1 MIYTRRYRTPDD
13 LDDLKMVSDGEYLI
27 GLNFIKDDE
36 KIKDDD
42 PKYFKDTIKWLD
54 IYFRKEIPDFTPKY
68 KIEDLTPFRKRVSD
82 IMCEIPY
89 GKTMTYGEIAK
100 IIAKEKGIKKMSA
113 QAVGQAVG
121 FNPICIIIPC
131 HRVRGAGGK
140 ITGYG
145 GGIKNKVALL
155 KLEGNF

>member
-1 MIYTRRYRTPDD
+1 
-13 LDDLKMVSDGEYLI
+13 
-27 GLNFIKDDE
+27 
-36 KIKDDD
+36 
-42 PKYFKDTIKWLD
+42 
-54 IYFRKEIPDFTPKY
+54 
-68 KIEDLTPFRKRVSD
+68 
-82 IMCEIPY
+82 MCEIPY

-121 FNPICIIIPC
+121 FKPICIIIPC
-131 HRVRGAGGK
+131 HRVMGAGGK